1 MAFGQPSA
9 KRKSKS
15 SWAARLRSIAITA
28 RPPRS
33 KIDGEVQKLVKR
45 GYDIAKELL
54 SANRDVPVRIA
65 LALIEREVLD
75 AQQIKM
81 IIEGQELPKIVPP
94 PKPDDGV
101 QQVIKPDL
109 QPGRAKGGERPAP
122 A

>member
-1 MAFGQPSA
+1 V
-9 KRKSKS
+9 
-15 SWAARLRSIAITA
+15 L
-28 RPPRS
+28 
-33 KIDGEVQKLVKR
+33 
-45 GYDIAKELL
+45 
-54 SANRDVPVRIA
+54 VRIA

-81 IIEGQELPKIVPP
+81 IIEGQELPKIVPS

-101 QQVIKPDL
+101 QQVIKPDF